1 MDEKEKSSGSGTE
14 KPSIV
19 KVATSIM
26 RIPITLLLCGLLNY
40 ALVRKLAPAVDP
52 GEFSNVIGL
61 GAILEALLIE
71 GVRRFLQRQKITS
84 TAEGQ

>member
-1 MDEKEKSSGSGTE
+1 MEEKKESSSGGTE

-19 KVATSIM
+19 KTATSVM
-26 RIPITLLLCGLLNY
+26 RIPITLMLCGLLNY